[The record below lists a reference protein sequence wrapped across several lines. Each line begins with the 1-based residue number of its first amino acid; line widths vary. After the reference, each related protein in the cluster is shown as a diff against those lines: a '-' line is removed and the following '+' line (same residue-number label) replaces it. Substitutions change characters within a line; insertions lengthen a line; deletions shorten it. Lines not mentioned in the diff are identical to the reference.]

1 MGMRFLDLA
10 DADGDKIDAWVVDQ
24 VEKASE

>member
-10 DADGDKIDAWVVDQ
+10 DADGDKIDAWVEDQ
-24 VEKASE
+24 VEQSSE

>member
-10 DADGDKIDAWVVDQ
+10 DADGDKIDAWVEDQ
-24 VEKASE
+24 VEEPSE

>member
-10 DADGDKIDAWVVDQ
+10 GRDGDKIDEWVEEQ
-24 VEKASE
+24 VESLDD